1 MIISDEEIII
11 EEDDYAIPSFELDIL
26 KSQVDELVTCD
37 SFNLISYLER
47 DMFDKLISI
56 GRKLLNIIT
65 YDDIY
70 AANIWCYLNLKESY
84 ENYHD
89 LYDRIYSLLT
99 QAKESNEKTEY
110 NQVSE
115 DNAKFIADRMIG
127 DYNYPDSIIE
137 RHHNVSQI
145 LINYFNELLDENLSL
160 LLDAWQKM
168 NLQITFRKNVE
179 MKEFVVS
186 EFRRFVKMDKYHIPQ
201 KIKFSAQHFKSSKLE
216 MLSKPHWAK
225 LAEADDEII
234 RKIINDETVDENSC
248 KDLYDSSD
256 LNELKKNKKLLI
268 ILRETSDEEN
278 LFDWDILFKHDE
290 LFDINVDANNVM
302 FFFGRIHR
310 ENLIKCELYDGLKE
324 KYNHFIDGIDEC
336 KKPTIDLTQT
346 FTDQKSEESSEAI
359 SENSYINEQIDE
371 QKLIAF
377 IRSYTDG
384 PNKSA
389 YFFNKSHWI
398 SIYTVLRQNLKALGG
413 ESVFILKS
421 RPKFVDWVC
430 RNIQP
435 QIVPCDKG
443 AMDNAPKYFLNEKN
457 YPWNIKAFFKAKGAQ
472 ETTYNSYSMVADYFQ
487 KNLIERIE
495 DFLKRNSTE
504 NNDLPF

>member
-1 MIISDEEIII
+1 
-11 EEDDYAIPSFELDIL
+11 
-26 KSQVDELVTCD
+26 
-37 SFNLISYLER
+37 
-47 DMFDKLISI
+47 
-56 GRKLLNIIT
+56 
-65 YDDIY
+65 
-70 AANIWCYLNLKESY
+70 
-84 ENYHD
+84 
-89 LYDRIYSLLT
+89 
-99 QAKESNEKTEY
+99 
-110 NQVSE
+110 
-115 DNAKFIADRMIG
+115 
-127 DYNYPDSIIE
+127 
-137 RHHNVSQI
+137 
-145 LINYFNELLDENLSL
+145 
-160 LLDAWQKM
+160 
-168 NLQITFRKNVE
+168 
-179 MKEFVVS
+179 
-186 EFRRFVKMDKYHIPQ
+186 
-201 KIKFSAQHFKSSKLE
+201 
-216 MLSKPHWAK
+216 
-225 LAEADDEII
+225 
-234 RKIINDETVDENSC
+234 
-248 KDLYDSSD
+248 
-256 LNELKKNKKLLI
+256 
-268 ILRETSDEEN
+268 
-278 LFDWDILFKHDE
+278 
-290 LFDINVDANNVM
+290 M

-324 KYNHFIDGIDEC
+324 KYNHFIDGIDES

-346 FTDQKSEESSEAI
+346 FTDQRSEESSEVI
-359 SENSYINEQIDE
+359 SEKSCINEQIDE

-430 RNIQP
+430 RKIQP

-457 YPWNIKAFFKAKGAQ
+457 YPWDIKAFFKAKGAQ